1 MGSGV
6 QLVRKGLIW
15 RIRDGEKVDAWSYP
29 WLLKGTARFASS
41 PQGEKN
47 PISGERPF
55 PPEVYFLEC
64 RANAK
69 PIQ

>member
-1 MGSGV
+1 
-6 QLVRKGLIW
+6 
-15 RIRDGEKVDAWSYP
+15 VDAWSYP
-29 WLLKGTARFASS
+29 WLLKGTARFAST

-64 RANAK
+64 RAN
-69 PIQ
+69 